1 MKSLNFG
8 SKKNSFSNKFLII
21 NKIIKKPI
29 IKFKII
35 KNEAKITN
43 DFYDINKKPCR
54 VIKITKINLLN
65 INEFSK
71 KLFNN

>member
-1 MKSLNFG
+1 MKFLNLR

-21 NKIIKKPI
+21 NKITKKQI

-35 KNEAKITN
+35 KNETKITN
-43 DFYDINKKPCR
+43 DFYDINKKPYQI
-54 VIKITKINLLN
+54 IKITKINLLN

>member
-1 MKSLNFG
+1 MNLR
-8 SKKNSFSNKFLII
+8 SKKNSSSNKFLII
-21 NKIIKKPI
+21 NKITKKPI

-35 KNEAKITN
+35 KNETKITN

-54 VIKITKINLLN
+54 IIKITKINLLN
-65 INEFSK
+65 IKEFSK

>member
-1 MKSLNFG
+1 MKFLNLR

-21 NKIIKKPI
+21 NKITKKPI

-35 KNEAKITN
+35 KNETKITN

-54 VIKITKINLLN
+54 IIKITKINLLN
-65 INEFSK
+65 IKEFSK

>member
-1 MKSLNFG
+1 MKFLNLR
-8 SKKNSFSNKFLII
+8 SKKISFSNKFLII
-21 NKIIKKPI
+21 NKITKKPI

-35 KNEAKITN
+35 KNETKITN

-54 VIKITKINLLN
+54 LIKITKINLLN

>member
-1 MKSLNFG
+1 MKFLNLR

-21 NKIIKKPI
+21 NKITKKPI

-35 KNEAKITN
+35 KNETKITN
-43 DFYDINKKPCR
+43 DFYDINKKPYQI
-54 VIKITKINLLN
+54 IKITKINLLN

>member
-1 MKSLNFG
+1 MKFLNLR

-21 NKIIKKPI
+21 NKITKKPI

-35 KNEAKITN
+35 KNETKITN

-54 VIKITKINLLN
+54 IIKITKINLLN

>member
-1 MKSLNFG
+1 MKFLNLR
-8 SKKNSFSNKFLII
+8 SKKISFSNKFLII
-21 NKIIKKPI
+21 NKITKKPI

-35 KNEAKITN
+35 KNETKITN

-54 VIKITKINLLN
+54 IIKITKINLLN
-65 INEFSK
+65 IKEFSK

>member
-1 MKSLNFG
+1 MKFLNLR
-8 SKKNSFSNKFLII
+8 SKKNSSSNKFLII
-21 NKIIKKPI
+21 NKITKKPI

-35 KNEAKITN
+35 KNETKITN

-54 VIKITKINLLN
+54 IIKITKINLLN